1 MDKLTNWMTDSFAPK
16 VNKLVKNPWI
26 ASIQES
32 ILTGMPMIFIG
43 SFVTVL
49 SLVKNVWA
57 EFPDFSLLSTFSF
70 GLFSLFMS
78 YLLPEAIMN
87 NKGYKSAAKPAGL
100 AGIAFFLLLVYPA
113 IDTDKGVITLMT
125 AELGTGGMLV
135 ALVAGLFVGFVMSLA
150 SRHQL
155 ISEDSALPD
164 FVAAWFNTI
173 LPIALILLIGW
184 LFTFQ
189 LHFNMSQA
197 IMTALHPLV
206 NIGGS
211 FGGFVLIIFLGYS
224 FLYSFGISSWII
236 YPIEM
241 AIALPGI
248 AENARNAAQGL
259 PATNIFTEEVVGTF
273 VIGGG
278 GATLA
283 LCFMMTFM
291 AKSARMKMVGRAAII
306 PSIFNINE
314 PVVFGAP
321 VAFNPTLMIPMW
333 IMGLLGPVS
342 AWIVMKIGLVPIP
355 QNVFD
360 LWYLPAPIFSYISTK
375 SINGLIYTLVLFA
388 ISWIVY
394 LPFFKVYDKQAMAE
408 EDAEMEG

>member
-1 MDKLTNWMTDSFAPK
+1 MDKLTNIMADKFAPK
-16 VNKLVKNPWI
+16 VNKIVKNPWI

-32 ILTGMPMIFIG
+32 ILTAMPMIFIG

-49 SLVKNVWA
+49 SLVKDIWPA
-57 EFPDFSLLSTFSF
+57 FPDFSLISTFSF
-70 GLFSLFMS
+70 GLFSIFMS

-100 AGIAFFLLLVYPA
+100 AGISFFLMLVYP
-113 IDTDKGVITLMT
+113 ILNTEKGIITLAT

-135 ALVAGLFVGFVMSLA
+135 ALVSGLFVGLIMSLA
-150 SRHQL
+150 SKYQL
-155 ISEDSALPD
+155 IGEDSALPD

-173 LPIALILLIGW
+173 LPIALILLVGW

-189 LHFNMSQA
+189 MHFNMSQA

-236 YPIEM
+236 YPVEM

-248 AENARNAAQGL
+248 AENAKNAANGL

-283 LCFMMTFM
+283 LCIMMTFM

-321 VAFNPTLMIPMW
+321 VAFNPTLMVPMW
-333 IMGLLGPVS
+333 IMGLIGPIS
-342 AWIVMKIGLVPIP
+342 AWIVMKIGFVPIP
-355 QNVFD
+355 QHVFD
-360 LWYLPAPIFSYISTK
+360 LWYLPSPIFAYISTN
-375 SINGLIYTLVLFA
+375 SINGLIYTVLLFV
-388 ISWIVY
+388 ISWFVY
-394 LPFFKVYDKQAMAE
+394 LPFFKIYDKQAVLE
-408 EDAEMEG
+408 ELSES

>member
-100 AGIAFFLLLVYPA
+100 AGIAFFLLLVYPT

-197 IMTALHPLV
+197 IMTALHP
-206 NIGGS
+206 
-211 FGGFVLIIFLGYS
+211 
-224 FLYSFGISSWII
+224 
-236 YPIEM
+236 
-241 AIALPGI
+241 
-248 AENARNAAQGL
+248 
-259 PATNIFTEEVVGTF
+259 
-273 VIGGG
+273 
-278 GATLA
+278 
-283 LCFMMTFM
+283 
-291 AKSARMKMVGRAAII
+291 
-306 PSIFNINE
+306 
-314 PVVFGAP
+314 
-321 VAFNPTLMIPMW
+321 
-333 IMGLLGPVS
+333 
-342 AWIVMKIGLVPIP
+342 
-355 QNVFD
+355 
-360 LWYLPAPIFSYISTK
+360 
-375 SINGLIYTLVLFA
+375 
-388 ISWIVY
+388 
-394 LPFFKVYDKQAMAE
+394 
-408 EDAEMEG
+408 

>member
-1 MDKLTNWMTDSFAPK
+1 MMDNLTNWMTDRFAPK
-16 VNKLVKNPWI
+16 VNKIVKNPWI

-49 SLVKNVWA
+49 SLVRDILPS
-57 EFPDFSLLSTFSF
+57 FPDFSLLSTFSF

-78 YLLPEAIMN
+78 FLLPEAIMN

-100 AGIAFFLLLVYPA
+100 AGIAFFLMLVFPT
-113 IDTDKGVITLMT
+113 INDEKGIITLAT

-135 ALVAGLFVGFVMSLA
+135 ALVAGLFVGLVMTIA
-150 SRHQL
+150 SKYQL
-155 ISEDSALPD
+155 IGEDSALPD

-173 LPIALILLIGW
+173 LPIALVLLVGW
-184 LFTFQ
+184 IFTFQ
-189 LHFNMSQA
+189 LRFNMSAA
-197 IMTALHPLV
+197 IMTALQPLV

-211 FGGFVLIIFLGYS
+211 FGGFVLIVFLGYS

-236 YPIEM
+236 YPVEI
-241 AIALPGI
+241 AIALPAI
-248 AENARNAAQGL
+248 AENARNAAKGL
-259 PATNIFTEEVVGTF
+259 PATNIFTEEVVGMF

-283 LCFMMTFM
+283 LCIMMTFM
-291 AKSARMKMVGRAAII
+291 AKSSRMKIVGRAAII

-321 VAFNPTLMIPMW
+321 IAFNPTLMVPMW
-333 IMGLLGPVS
+333 IMGLLGPIS
-342 AWIVMKIGLVPIP
+342 AWVVMKIGLVPIP
-355 QNVFD
+355 EHVFD
-360 LWYLPAPIFSYISTK
+360 LWYLPAPIFAYISTN
-375 SINGLIYTLVLFA
+375 SINGLIYTVVLFI
-388 ISWIVY
+388 ISWLIY
-394 LPFFKVYDKQAMAE
+394 LPFFKVYDKQALLEEAAE
-408 EDAEMEG
+408 EV

>member
-1 MDKLTNWMTDSFAPK
+1 MDNLTNWMTDKFAPK
-16 VNKLVKNPWI
+16 VNKIVKNPWI

-49 SLVKNVWA
+49 SLVRDIWPA
-57 EFPDFSLLSTFSF
+57 FPDFSLLSTFSF

-100 AGIAFFLLLVYPA
+100 AGIAFFLMLVYPT
-113 IDTDKGVITLMT
+113 IDDGKGIITLTT

-135 ALVAGLFVGFVMSLA
+135 ALVAGLFVGLVMTIA
-150 SRHQL
+150 SKYQL
-155 ISEDSALPD
+155 IGEDSALPD

-173 LPIALILLIGW
+173 LPITLILLVGW
-184 LFTFQ
+184 IFTFQ
-189 LHFNMSQA
+189 MHFNMSAA
-197 IMTALHPLV
+197 IMTALQPLV

-211 FGGFVLIIFLGYS
+211 FGGFVLIVFLGYS

-236 YPIEM
+236 YPVEI
-241 AIALPGI
+241 AIALPAI
-248 AENARNAAQGL
+248 AENARNAANGL
-259 PATNIFTEEVVGTF
+259 PATNIFTEEVVGMF

-283 LCFMMTFM
+283 LCIMMTFM
-291 AKSARMKMVGRAAII
+291 AKSSRMKIVGRAAII

-321 VAFNPTLMIPMW
+321 IAFNPTLMIPMW
-333 IMGLLGPVS
+333 IMGLLGPIS
-342 AWIVMKIGLVPIP
+342 AWIVMRIGLVPIP
-355 QNVFD
+355 EHVFD
-360 LWYLPAPIFSYISTK
+360 LWYLPAPIFAYISTN
-375 SINGLIYTLVLFA
+375 SINGLIYTVALFV
-388 ISWIVY
+388 ISWFVY
-394 LPFFKVYDKQAMAE
+394 LPFFKVYDKQAILEEAAE
-408 EDAEMEG
+408 EA